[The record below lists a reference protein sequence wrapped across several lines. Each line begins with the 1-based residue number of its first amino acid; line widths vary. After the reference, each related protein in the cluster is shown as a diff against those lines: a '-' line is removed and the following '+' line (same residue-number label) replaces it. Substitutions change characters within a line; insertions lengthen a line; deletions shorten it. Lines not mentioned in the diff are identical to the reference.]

1 MIGDEQLVSTE
12 ADGEQS
18 EPSIAGLANGGYVIV
33 WRDEMSRDDDLYN
46 SSIRGR
52 IYDADGN
59 PTIAAFRVNTIT
71 PGYQID
77 PQITVLAD
85 GRFVV
90 VWTDASKF
98 GPDPDGYG
106 VHGQIYAPDGT
117 PEGDQ
122 FLVNTATFSWQYQPH
137 IAALT
142 TGGFAVVWKDY
153 ATELAQFGAIRGQVF
168 DAAGQRVGIEFPIHE
183 TSTRVQ
189 NHEPQIVAQPGGGLA
204 VLWTQGYLFQSYTGP
219 SHILQRF
226 SGPSLPVGDPL
237 TVLTDGYAPAEMTG
251 LDNGELLF
259 AYSTYSIAGC
269 SHSQGRGIRRIATDN
284 TITGVDGYSGG
295 SVPVDVFA
303 FPGSGWG
310 SVRPYGTTNVRLRIS
325 RPADTPILTDRLTA
339 VHPLE
344 NDSDGDSDPLSI
356 TAIAGVAVT
365 DGDSVSLPDGNVIT
379 LSGDALVFDGRPST
393 LSTAL
398 AHGEAGMSVFTY
410 DISDGSAGASAAV
423 TLNYTGVNNPPVVM
437 DDEIILYE
445 DIQVSIIEPEIS
457 ANDSDPDNGDFASLR
472 YYAGRNLSPTT

>member
-1 MIGDEQLVSTE
+1 
-12 ADGEQS
+12 
-18 EPSIAGLANGGYVIV
+18 
-33 WRDEMSRDDDLYN
+33 
-46 SSIRGR
+46 
-52 IYDADGN
+52 
-59 PTIAAFRVNTIT
+59 
-71 PGYQID
+71 
-77 PQITVLAD
+77 
-85 GRFVV
+85 
-90 VWTDASKF
+90 
-98 GPDPDGYG
+98 
-106 VHGQIYAPDGT
+106 
-117 PEGDQ
+117 
-122 FLVNTATFSWQYQPH
+122 
-137 IAALT
+137 
-142 TGGFAVVWKDY
+142 
-153 ATELAQFGAIRGQVF
+153 
-168 DAAGQRVGIEFPIHE
+168 
-183 TSTRVQ
+183 
-189 NHEPQIVAQPGGGLA
+189 
-204 VLWTQGYLFQSYTGP
+204 
-219 SHILQRF
+219 
-226 SGPSLPVGDPL
+226 
-237 TVLTDGYAPAEMTG
+237 
-251 LDNGELLF
+251 
-259 AYSTYSIAGC
+259 
-269 SHSQGRGIRRIATDN
+269 
-284 TITGVDGYSGG
+284 
-295 SVPVDVFA
+295 VPVDVFA